1 VIEGVETVPPDELVQ
16 ASTNGHKPQPDWA
29 AAQFWRRTNE
39 GLAIELLKRY
49 RDHLRYVND
58 LARDLKPDNF
68 ATWVGNHWAFKAA
81 AVAAIGEW
89 QRKMTSEFRE
99 YTKTLLDEAGGLVDA
114 LDKSEKEALKFGQ
127 AIESHGFKSAWKD
140 EMKTFPDIH
149 IALKDFDSDPLLFNC
164 LNGTIDLR
172 TGELRPHRREDL
184 ITKIVGLN
192 YSKDAKCETWL
203 RFLSE
208 IFNGDEKLVAYIKR
222 AIGYSLT
229 ADTREQCFFLCH
241 GEGRNG
247 KSTML
252 KVLREYV
259 LGDYAAMA
267 VMKTFILKRNDP
279 AINND
284 LALLN
289 GRRFVTAVE
298 TNEGQSLDEAMVKA
312 VTGEGAIQTRF
323 LNQEFFE
330 MKPVFKLWFAMNHEP
345 KIRGTD
351 PGIWRRVNKIPFLVD
366 FTGREDKELDKKL
379 QGEAEGILAWA
390 VEGCLEWLRD
400 GLQTPD
406 KVLAA
411 TAKYRAEQ
419 DVLGQFIAD
428 VCVVGPDYR
437 VEAKELFALYCKW
450 CEETRT
456 TQLSMGLFRRK
467 LTDRR
472 FEPKESNG
480 KSFRLGLGIRAEGV
494 NQPAEEDP
502 QGDLDRAEPGDL
514 PF

>member
-1 VIEGVETVPPDELVQ
+1 VTERVETVPANELLQ
-16 ASTNGHKPQPDWA
+16 AATNGSTPQPEWTP
-29 AAQFWRRTNE
+29 AQYWRRTNE
-39 GLAIELLKRY
+39 GLAIELLKRH

-58 LARDLKPDNF
+58 LARDLQPDNF
-68 ATWVGNHWAFKAA
+68 ATWSGSYWEFKAV
-81 AVAAIGEW
+81 AVATIGKW
-89 QRKMTSEFRE
+89 QRDMTAEFRE
-99 YTKTLLDEAGGLVDA
+99 YTKEFLDKAGGNVDA
-114 LDKSEKEALKFGQ
+114 LDKPEKEALKFGTTS
-127 AIESHGFKSAWKD
+127 ESHGFKAGWKN

-149 IALKDFDSDPLLFNC
+149 ISVKDFDSDPFLFNC
-164 LNGTIDLR
+164 ANGTIDLR

-184 ITKIVGLN
+184 ITKIVNLN
-192 YSKDAKCETWL
+192 YNKDAKCETWL
-203 RFLSE
+203 RFLLE
-208 IFNGDEKLVAYIKR
+208 IFNGDEELVAYIKR
-222 AIGYSLT
+222 AVGYSLT

-267 VMKTFILKRNDP
+267 VMKTFVLKRNDP

-312 VTGEGAIQTRF
+312 VTGEGSIQTRF

-330 MKPVFKLWFAMNHEP
+330 MRPVFKLWFAMNHEP

-379 QGEAEGILAWA
+379 KAEAEGILAWA
-390 VEGCLEWLRD
+390 VEGCLEWQRD
-400 GLQTPD
+400 GLQTPE

-419 DVLGQFIAD
+419 DVLGQFLAE

-437 VEAKELFALYCKW
+437 AEAKELFALYCKW

-467 LTDRR
+467 LTDRG

-480 KSFRLGLGIRAEGV
+480 KSFRLGLGIRAKDGD
-494 NQPAEEDP
+494 QPAEEDS
-502 QGDLDRAEPGDL
+502 QRGLDQAEEGEL